1 MQFEEN
7 ENFEIVLPRKK
18 KSNTKNTKQLNL
30 DEVRPVRKSSSFHDD
45 EGIGSASPT
54 YESDDHPHQT
64 GQVSQPKKKSKP
76 SKKKQSKKNGKK
88 KVSSSKAASNSSKQ
102 KQSQST
108 EEKAQSEANNN
119 NNENFAAA
127 STESEQE
134 TPSEHRRRRKSSRCD
149 EDGNEIRHRKIS
161 WAEELV
167 LEPSRVRTCSE
178 GSILNKDGND
188 WSIDH
193 YLCDCGVID
202 CDCDETFGAIHPE
215 WVPRNIQWNCRYR
228 SLSSMKK
235 TELNFI
241 EHKFYYCDS
250 QRHLKLGTGK
260 SAESGTSIY
269 FALSANGKELVAR
282 KLKTKQLPQLKPSLV
297 KNLLKIR
304 HPNLIKF
311 EEFIILKNQTYVLQ
325 ELVDFSLG
333 RWLENKTICQP
344 LDKLHL
350 CHQLVSGIQYLHE
363 NNIAHK
369 DLRPVNILLNQSGR
383 LIVTN
388 FGIVPHVA
396 PNKGKTNEQR
406 MDELRTSSAECWRAA
421 ETIWQITEDFQIESD
436 IPPLGMLIYTI
447 LTDGQHP
454 YGLSGRRESV
464 KLCIKNM
471 MTPRYC
477 LNLLNGNVFA
487 KELVRKMLQKDPKLR
502 ISAAEAFKDSLFWT
516 RRQKLEHIEH
526 ILSGPKSA
534 SLENQNC
541 RCFIPICGHFG
552 DLPAI
557 LSSAHDADT
566 GHDALDN
573 LAAAFADISPIDSPN
588 HREHFLEAMLES
600 LPQLVPLTQTHA
612 KIELEI
618 EMEIGE
624 VEYESVSE

>member
-18 KSNTKNTKQLNL
+18 KSNSKNIKQINL
-30 DEVRPVRKSSSFHDD
+30 DEVKVPVRKSSSFHDD

-54 YESDDHPHQT
+54 YESDDHRNPSAPVT
-64 GQVSQPKKKSKP
+64 QPKKKSKP
-76 SKKKQSKKNGKK
+76 SKKKQGKKNAKK
-88 KVSSSKAASNSSKQ
+88 KANKANNSKPKETP
-102 KQSQST
+102 K
-108 EEKAQSEANNN
+108 EEENHSEANNN
-119 NNENFAAA
+119 NHESCSATA
-127 STESEQE
+127 SPESDAEA
-134 TPSEHRRRRKSSRCD
+134 PSEHRRRRKSSRCD
-149 EDGNEIRHRKIS
+149 GDGNEIRHRRIS

-188 WSIDH
+188 WSVDH
-193 YLCDCGVID
+193 YVCDCGFAG
-202 CDCDETFGAIHPE
+202 CDCDETSGAIHPE
-215 WVPRNIQWNCRYR
+215 WTPRNIQWNCRYR

-235 TELNFI
+235 SELNFI
-241 EHKFYYCDS
+241 EQKFYYCDS
-250 QRHLKLGTGK
+250 QRHLKLGTG
-260 SAESGTSIY
+260 TSVY
-269 FALSANGKELVAR
+269 FALGVDGQEHVAR

-304 HPNLIKF
+304 HPNLIKYQ
-311 EEFIILKNQTYVLQ
+311 EFIILKNQTYVLQ

-344 LDKLHL
+344 LDKLNL
-350 CHQLVSGIQYLHE
+350 CHQLVAGIQYLHE

-369 DLRPVNILLNQSGR
+369 DLRPVNVLLNQSGR

-388 FGIVPHVA
+388 FGIVPHIA
-396 PNKGKTNEQR
+396 PNKGKTTDQR
-406 MDELRTSSAECWRAA
+406 LDELRTSSAECWRAS

-436 IPPLGMLIYTI
+436 IPPLGMMIYTI

-487 KELVRKMLQKDPKLR
+487 KELVRKMLQKDPKSR
-502 ISAAEAFKDSLFWT
+502 ITATDAFKDSLFWT
-516 RRQKLEHIEH
+516 RQQKLEHIEH
-526 ILSGPKSA
+526 ILTGPKSSA
-534 SLENQNC
+534 LENQSS

-552 DLPAI
+552 NLPAI

-566 GHDALDN
+566 GHEALDN
-573 LAAAFADISPIDSPN
+573 LATAFAEISPIDSPN
-588 HREHFLEAMLES
+588 HREHFLEGILES
-600 LPQLVPLTQTHA
+600 LPQLVPLTQQHA
-612 KIELEI
+612 KIEI
-618 EMEIGE
+618 ECALEIGE
-624 VEYESVSE
+624 VDYESSE

>member
-18 KSNTKNTKQLNL
+18 KSNAKQINL

-64 GQVSQPKKKSKP
+64 EQVTQPKKKSKP

-88 KVSSSKAASNSSKQ
+88 KLKTASDSSRL

-119 NNENFAAA
+119 NNEPCAIA

-149 EDGNEIRHRKIS
+149 EDGNEIRHRRIS

-178 GSILNKDGND
+178 GSILNKNGND
-188 WSIDH
+188 WSTSS

-202 CDCDETFGAIHPE
+202 CDCDETFGDIHPE

-250 QRHLKLGTGK
+250 QRHLKLGTG
-260 SAESGTSIY
+260 TSVY
-269 FALSANGKELVAR
+269 FALAANGQELVAR

-396 PNKGKTNEQR
+396 PNKGKTTEQR

-464 KLCIKNM
+464 KLCLKNM

-487 KELVRKMLQKDPKLR
+487 KELVRKMLQKDPKSR

-516 RRQKLEHIEH
+516 RQQKLDHIEH
-526 ILSGPKSA
+526 ILTGPKSA

-566 GHDALDN
+566 GHEALDN

-588 HREHFLEAMLES
+588 HREHFLEALLES

-612 KIELEI
+612 KIEFEI
-618 EMEIGE
+618 ETEIGE